1 MSEAVHN
8 AEQEFWRPPAQ
19 AQPVCAQAESCAHC
33 GAEFALGAR
42 FCHVCGGQ
50 REELVDYSGGL
61 ITRWLDFHQ
70 IKAALGLS
78 TGALVAF
85 IFGVACLVAAILTG
99 FLFTAS
105 TVLDWQAV
113 QLWRIEWLLGGVA
126 AFLAGLLL
134 NKRSA

>member
-1 MSEAVHN
+1 MSEALHN

-19 AQPVCAQAESCAHC
+19 TQPVRTQVETCARC
-33 GAEFALGAR
+33 GAEFVLGAR
-42 FCHVCGGQ
+42 YCHVCGGE
-50 REELVDYSGGL
+50 REPLLDYSGG
-61 ITRWLDFHQ
+61 TFSRWLDFHQ
-70 IKAALGLS
+70 IRTALGLS

-85 IFGVACLVAAILTG
+85 IFGVGCVVAAILTG

-113 QLWRIEWLLGGVA
+113 QVWRIEWLLGGVA